1 MVRTIFLLDYMDD
14 GQLRRR
20 THQQTTQLE
29 SIQKLAKVLDMGDEG
44 GIQFCTKEELMIM
57 TLSKQLIINNI
68 SCFNYILL
76 TKRLMEAPIQE
87 RKELMATI
95 PFSAAFAW
103 EHINLHGEYDFGE
116 DVLKNALTIDLEKM
130 LGFEITNRV

>member
-1 MVRTIFLLDYMDD
+1 
-14 GQLRRR
+14 
-20 THQQTTQLE
+20 
-29 SIQKLAKVLDMGDEG
+29 
-44 GIQFCTKEELMIM
+44 M

-87 RKELMATI
+87 RKELVGTI

-116 DVLKNALTIDLEKM
+116 DVLKDALSIDLEKM
-130 LGFEITNRV
+130 LQFDIMKKV

>member
-1 MVRTIFLLDYMDD
+1 
-14 GQLRRR
+14 
-20 THQQTTQLE
+20 
-29 SIQKLAKVLDMGDEG
+29 MGAEG

-57 TLSKQLIINNI
+57 ALSKQLIINNI

-76 TKRLMEAPIQE
+76 TKRLLDAAPVE
-87 RKELMATI
+87 RKDFIDTI

-116 DVLKNALTIDLEKM
+116 DVLKDAMTIDLEK
-130 LGFEITNRV
+130 LLNFEINRKT

>member
-1 MVRTIFLLDYMDD
+1 MDD

-44 GIQFCTKEELMIM
+44 AIQFCTKEELMIM

-76 TKRLMEAPIQE
+76 TKRLLDATPSE
-87 RKELMATI
+87 RKQLINTI
-95 PFSAAFAW
+95 SFSAAFAW

-116 DVLKNALTIDLEKM
+116 DVLKDALTIDLEK
-130 LGFEITNRV
+130 LLSVEFTDKT